1 MLERSRKRLLSALV
15 LRARDELSVRDT
27 TNPSDQDPC
36 DPFWL
41 QLETILSR
49 QESRMAIL
57 LRKASTFRSRLEQSR
72 QQTSVIH
79 TTRMQEASA
88 ELARVRS
95 EVADIEVAADHRQ
108 TDAQGE
114 EVQSQIAQTDTQ
126 IRDATWLVTRLR
138 KATAELK
145 SRLEALMERA
155 SSGALRT
162 RQAEQRMRGA
172 GEEISEAERQIA
184 KLDGEISELEKREA
198 ACSLLVASLA
208 PRDVVAAKMVSKR
221 RQK

>member
-1 MLERSRKRLLSALV
+1 MMDNCGADGGNLQIFNRRFHFTG
-15 LRARDELSVRDT
+15 T
-27 TNPSDQDPC
+27 T
-36 DPFWL
+36 
-41 QLETILSR
+41 
-49 QESRMAIL
+49 
-57 LRKASTFRSRLEQSR
+57 
-72 QQTSVIH
+72 
-79 TTRMQEASA
+79 
-88 ELARVRS
+88 
-95 EVADIEVAADHRQ
+95 
-108 TDAQGE
+108 
-114 EVQSQIAQTDTQ
+114 VQSQIAQTDTQ

-162 RQAEQRMRGA
+162 RQAEQQMRGA

-198 ACSLLVASLA
+198 ACLLLVASLG